1 MALIFEDTE
10 QVSKKQIEIPLNAKK
25 IFKGMLN
32 IYKQQ
37 VDKNV
42 DGSKI
47 LKSLANDKQYNKKS
61 NKDKKNNGK
70 SNIDTISVN
79 DAKVRLH
86 RQNKFP
92 KNSIQYQLYGGDL
105 AHNILKR
112 GVERSRGVNNV
123 DAVKPPK
130 PTTNNIGKP
139 AKLTTK
145 SVKTPNGKITLSVA
159 ENKNNDKKV
168 VFVTEEQI
176 LKLKNNG

>member
-1 MALIFEDTE
+1 MALIFEDSE
-10 QVSKKQIEIPLNAKK
+10 EVSKKQIEIPLNAKK
-25 IFKGMLN
+25 VFKGMMNL
-32 IYKQQ
+32 YKQQ
-37 VDKNV
+37 IDKNV

-61 NKDKKNNGK
+61 DSNKNNNGK

-112 GVERSRGVNNV
+112 GIERSRGVNSV
-123 DAVKPPK
+123 DAVKPEK
-130 PTTNNIGKP
+130 PTTKNLGRP
-139 AKLTTK
+139 AKLSTK
-145 SVKTPNGKITLSVA
+145 SVKTPNGKITLGVV
-159 ENKNNDKKV
+159 ENKKTIY
-168 VFVTEEQI
+168 VTENQI
-176 LKLKNNG
+176 LNLKKQWQAQ